1 MQIFDPLSFKTRF
14 KTNFRESAFSRNR
27 DFSNIDQ
34 STDSVGFEINNEFVD
49 RSTFVTYRKQLL
61 GIH

>member
-1 MQIFDPLSFKTRF
+1 
-14 KTNFRESAFSRNR
+14 
-27 DFSNIDQ
+27 
-34 STDSVGFEINNEFVD
+34 VGFEINNEFVD